1 MDRTEI
7 RHHLTHSPPGELMMR
22 ADLVRAWHHGDDVH
36 LRGIIEFS
44 NHCIR
49 NCAYCGLRRDNR
61 NLRRYRLAPDA
72 IVAVA
77 MRVAAAGVAT
87 VVLQS
92 GDDFA
97 YSAAD
102 LAGIIRQIKARADV
116 AVTLSVG
123 ERPFSDYEIWR
134 RAGADRYL
142 LKHETANPDL
152 YARLHPG
159 QRLEARLAI
168 LGFLKELGYQ
178 TGNGVIV
185 GLPGQTLEDLAQDV
199 LLTRRLNADMCGI
212 GPFMP
217 HSATPLGSAS
227 SGPLDTTLRMIAL
240 IRLLCPHI
248 HLPATTAL
256 ATLAPGDG
264 LYLGLMAG
272 ANVLMPDFTPA
283 RWQGDYALYDH
294 KAHIALAEARSVIAR
309 ASRRVA
315 GWNKDPGPK
324 ESEQYAKH
332 A

>member
-7 RHHLTHSPPGELMMR
+7 VHHLTHSSSSELTMR
-22 ADLVRAWHHGDDVH
+22 ADLVRARQHGNEVH

-49 NCAYCGLRRDNR
+49 NCNYCGLRRDNR
-61 NLRRYRLAPDA
+61 NLRRYRLSSDA
-72 IVAVA
+72 IVAAA
-77 MRVAAAGVAT
+77 MMVAAAGVAT
-87 VVLQS
+87 IVLQS

-116 AVTLSVG
+116 AVTLCVG
-123 ERPFSDYEIWR
+123 ERPFSHYEIWR

-159 QRLEARLAI
+159 QRLETRLEI
-168 LGFLKELGYQ
+168 LGFLKELGYEI
-178 TGNGVIV
+178 GNGVIV
-185 GLPGQTLEDLAQDV
+185 GLPGQTLADLAQDV
-199 LLTRRLNADMCGI
+199 LLTRQLDTDMCGI
-212 GPFMP
+212 GPFIP
-217 HSATPLGSAS
+217 QSATPLGSVS
-227 SGPLDTTLRMIAL
+227 SGSLDTTLRMIAL
-240 IRLLCPHI
+240 IRLLCPRI

-256 ATLAPGDG
+256 ATLAPEDG
-264 LYLGLMAG
+264 LFLGLMTG

-283 RWQGDYALYDH
+283 RWRGDYALYDH
-294 KAHIALAEARSVIAR
+294 KAHIALAHARSVIAR

-315 GWNKDPGPK
+315 GWNK
-324 ESEQYAKH
+324 ESELHAKYP
-332 A
+332 

>member
-7 RHHLTHSPPGELMMR
+7 LRQLSHGSPGELMMR
-22 ADLVRAWHHGDDVH
+22 ADLVRAWHHGNDVH

-61 NLRRYRLAPDA
+61 NLRRFRLSPDA
-72 IVAVA
+72 IVAAA
-77 MRVAAAGVAT
+77 MKVAAAGVAT

-102 LAGIIRQIKARADV
+102 LAGIIRQIKAQAAV

-123 ERPFSDYEIWR
+123 ERPFSHYEIWR

-159 QRLEARLAI
+159 QRLETRLEI
-168 LGFLKELGYQ
+168 LEFLKELGYQ

-185 GLPGQTLEDLAQDV
+185 GLPGQTFEDLAEDV
-199 LLTRRLNADMCGI
+199 LLTRRLDADMCGI

-217 HSATPLGSAS
+217 QSATPLGSVS
-227 SGPLDTTLRMIAL
+227 SGALDITLRMIAL
-240 IRLLCPHI
+240 IRLLCPRI

-256 ATLAPGDG
+256 ATLAPEDG
-264 LYLGLMAG
+264 LFLGLMAG

-283 RWQGDYALYDH
+283 QWQGEYALYDH
-294 KAHIALAEARSVIAR
+294 KAHIALAQARSVIAR

-324 ESEQYAKH
+324 ESELYAKH